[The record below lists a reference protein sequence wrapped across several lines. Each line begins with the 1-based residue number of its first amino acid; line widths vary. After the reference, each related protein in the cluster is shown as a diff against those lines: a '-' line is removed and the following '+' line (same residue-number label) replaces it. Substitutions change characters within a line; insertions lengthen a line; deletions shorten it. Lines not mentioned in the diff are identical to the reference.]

1 MKNLPFGAA
10 QCGVVMCFGLAG
22 SGRAAESAPA
32 ALKCEYRA
40 NPAGIEAAQPRLFWQ
55 IQSAR
60 RGAMQTAY
68 QILAASSEAALRAN
82 RGDLWDSGKVQSSQ
96 STHLT
101 YGGKA
106 LTSRQPVWWKVR
118 VWDGAGK
125 ASGWS
130 AAARWEMGLLSPTDW
145 RGQWIGLP
153 ADRSSAAHNGYHSA
167 LADHADTEKW
177 VQIDLG
183 KTQTFDSLQLFP
195 ARPFDYEPDLPGTF
209 YPVRFRLEV
218 SDTPDFQNAKS
229 VLNRIGRDI
238 DNPGT
243 DAPVYKFMP
252 VSARYVRLIATRLRE
267 RKPGEF
273 ALALAQFEVK
283 NGAENIALHAPV
295 TALDTIEHNDWS
307 TRNLTDGDTLSHPAS
322 VTYPPAAYLR
332 KTFAVAGRVKSARLY
347 ASALGL
353 YQCWINGKRVSDDIF
368 TPGWTDYRK
377 RIQYQ
382 TYDVTALVK
391 SGNNALGTVLGSGWY
406 SGRIAWTAGK
416 NYGPAPRAL
425 AQLEIETEDG
435 KRQIVA
441 TDNSWRAA
449 TGPILSQDL
458 LMGEAYDARIDLGDW
473 SAADYDAGK
482 WAAVLTEP
490 LTAVPLVAAQ
500 TDAVQKVIE
509 LRPKSVKE
517 KPGAAYLF
525 DLGQNMVGW
534 TRLKISGPAGTQ
546 VKIRYGEMLNPDGTL
561 YVANLRTA
569 KATDYYTLR
578 GDGKAET
585 YEPRFTF
592 HGFRYVELTGC
603 AAKPMLDA
611 VTGVVV
617 SSALRQT
624 GTFECSNPL
633 VNKLQSNILWGQRG
647 NYLEVPT
654 DCPQRDERLGWMGDA
669 QIFAR
674 TACANFDVA
683 RFLTK
688 YTQDTADAQSAAGG
702 YSDVTPRVGDWSDG
716 APAWGDAG
724 VIVPWTVYLC
734 YGDTRV
740 LETHYDSMKQWI
752 AYVDS
757 ANPDHLWKNR
767 GNNNFGD
774 WLNVNAD
781 LPRDV
786 LGTAYFAH
794 SVEIVAKTA
803 RLLGKI
809 DDADKYDTLLAAIK
823 TAFQAAYVA
832 PDGTVKG
839 DTQTA
844 YLLAL
849 HFGLLP
855 ESQRS
860 AAASKLVTDI
870 VDKRQ
875 NHLSTGFVGVGYLTP
890 TLTEIG
896 RQDVAYRLLNND
908 TYPSWGYSIRHG
920 ATTIWERWD
929 GWTEEKGFQDVAMN
943 SFNHYSLGSVGE
955 WLYDRVA
962 GIDLDPQNPGYKHIL
977 LHPVPGGGLTYAK
990 GSLDTLHGKIVSDWK
1005 IEGGSLRWSV
1015 TIPAN
1020 TTATITVP
1028 TQKAAQILESGK
1040 PAANAPGLRFVR
1052 ADASGVIYEA
1062 GSGSY
1067 TFTAPL

>member
-1 MKNLPFGAA
+1 MP
-10 QCGVVMCFGLAG
+10 CGVLMCMGFAG
-22 SGRAAESAPA
+22 NAQAAGVAPPA
-32 ALKCEYRA
+32 ALRCEYRA

-55 IQSAR
+55 MKSAQ
-60 RGAMQTAY
+60 RGAIQTAY
-68 QILAASSEAALRAN
+68 QILAAGSEAELRAN
-82 RGDLWDSGKVQSSQ
+82 QGALWDSGKVESGQAAQ
-96 STHLT
+96 IP
-101 YGGKA
+101 YGGKV
-106 LTSRQPVWWKVR
+106 LSSRQAVWWKVR
-118 VWDGAGK
+118 VWDGAGRVS
-125 ASGWS
+125 AWS
-130 AAARWEMGLLSPTDW
+130 APARWEMGLLKPGDW

-153 ADRSSAAHNGYHSA
+153 SGNDRAAHNGYHSVVA
-167 LADHADTEKW
+167 PSADAEKW
-177 VQIDLG
+177 IQVDLG
-183 KTQTFDSLQLFP
+183 KSQTFDSAQLFP
-195 ARPFDYEPDLPGTF
+195 ARPFDYSKDIPGTF
-209 YPVRFRLEV
+209 FPVRFRIDV
-218 SDTPDFQNAKS
+218 SDSPDFTNAKTAFDKT
-229 VLNRIGRDI
+229 GEDI
-238 DNPGT
+238 ANPGT
-243 DAPVYKFMP
+243 AAPVYAFP
-252 VSARYVRLIATRLRE
+252 AVSARYVRLVATKLRE
-267 RKPGEF
+267 REPGEF
-273 ALALAQFEVK
+273 ALALAQWEIK
-283 NGAENIALHAPV
+283 RGAENVALHAPAS
-295 TALDTIEHNDWS
+295 ALDTIEHNDWS
-307 TRNLTDGDTLSHPAS
+307 TRNLTDGDTVSHAAS
-322 VTYPPAAYLR
+322 VNYPPAAYLR
-332 KTFAVAGRVKSARLY
+332 KPFAVAGAIKSARLY
-347 ASALGL
+347 VSALGL
-353 YQCWINGKRVSDDIF
+353 YQCSLNGKRVGADIF
-368 TPGWTDYRK
+368 TPGWTDYHK

-382 TYDVTALVK
+382 TYDVTALVQ
-391 SGNNALGTVLGSGWY
+391 SGANVLGTVLGSGWY

-425 AQLEIETEDG
+425 AQLEIETADG
-435 KRQIVA
+435 KRQVVA
-441 TDNSWRAA
+441 TDGTWQAA

-458 LMGEAYDARIDLGDW
+458 LMGESYDARKELGAWDTTAYTGG
-473 SAADYDAGK
+473 AARWLPVVA
-482 WAAVLTEP
+482 EP
-490 LTAVPLVAAQ
+490 LTATPLVSAQ
-500 TDAVQKVIE
+500 ADPAQKVLE
-509 LRPKSVKE
+509 LHPKTITE
-517 KPGAAYLF
+517 KPGSTYIF
-525 DLGQNMVGW
+525 DLAQNMVGW
-534 TRLKISGPAGTQ
+534 ARLKVSGPAGTQ
-546 VKIRYGEMLNPDGTL
+546 VKIRFGEMLNPDGTL
-561 YVANLRTA
+561 YTANLRSA

-578 GDGKAET
+578 GGGTPEF

-592 HGFRYVELTGC
+592 HGFRYVEITGYPGKP
-603 AAKPMLDA
+603 AADA

-624 GTFECSNPL
+624 GTFECSNPM
-633 VNKLQSNILWGQRG
+633 VNQLQSNILWGQRG

-683 RFLTK
+683 RFLAK

-702 YSDVTPRVGDWSDG
+702 YADVSPRVGDSSDG

-740 LETHYDSMKQWI
+740 LATHYDSMTRWI
-752 AYVDS
+752 EYVDS

-794 SVEIVAKTA
+794 SAEIVAKTA
-803 RLLGKI
+803 RLLGKTE
-809 DDADKYDTLLAAIK
+809 DADKYDKLFADIK
-823 TAFQAAYVA
+823 TAFQAAYVSA
-832 PDGTVKG
+832 DGMVKG

-855 ESQRS
+855 DS
-860 AAASKLVTDI
+860 ARPEAASRLVTDI

-875 NHLSTGFVGVGYLTP
+875 GHLSTGFVGVGYLTP

-955 WLYDRVA
+955 WLYARVA

-977 LHPVPGGGLTYAK
+977 LHPLPGGGLTYAK
-990 GSLDTLHGKIVSDWK
+990 ASLDTLYGKISSDWK
-1005 IEGGSLRWSV
+1005 IENGVLRWSV

-1020 TTATITVP
+1020 TTATVTVP
-1028 TQKAAQILESGK
+1028 TRDAASILESGK

-1052 ADASGVIYEA
+1052 ADAGGAVYEA

-1067 TFTAPL
+1067 TFTTAFH